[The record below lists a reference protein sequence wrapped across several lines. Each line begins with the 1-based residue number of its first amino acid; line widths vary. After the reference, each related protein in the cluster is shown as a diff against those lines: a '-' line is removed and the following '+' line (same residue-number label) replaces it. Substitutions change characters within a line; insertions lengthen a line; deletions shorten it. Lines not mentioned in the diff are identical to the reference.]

1 MRLTRVEKERIK
13 DSRLKLQSVANS
25 LQHINPKGING
36 IEEIQ
41 ECLRDAEKS
50 LKVALNG
57 HPME

>member
-1 MRLTRVEKERIK
+1 MGLTRVEKERIK

-25 LQHINPKGING
+25 LKHINPKGVNG

-41 ECLRDAEKS
+41 DCLRDAEKS

-57 HPME
+57 EPLE